1 MNIGDQRPPGTEGPA
16 GDQRPAGES
25 GPAGDQRPP
34 GDDTPAVE
42 DPGPPERS
50 ALKADWEN
58 YADLHGYNP
67 DEGLTKDQL
76 IERYGD

>member
-1 MNIGDQRPPGTEGPA
+1 
-16 GDQRPAGES
+16 
-25 GPAGDQRPP
+25 
-34 GDDTPAVE
+34 VE